1 MALLG
6 RLRKCK
12 CLLESTT
19 IEVAFFTKASPVQG
33 EVAFSQE
40 NDGRVVTI
48 FWLMKD
54 RTNPSVSHSLDS
66 SPYTG
71 EPFDTAQLTYRQ
83 KHPEQSDFL
92 TLLGDLSW
100 IFKNRQWNI

>member
-1 MALLG
+1 MGRLG

-66 SPYTG
+66 SVIACNYGALAP
-71 EPFDTAQLTYRQ
+71 
-83 KHPEQSDFL
+83 S
-92 TLLGDLSW
+92 LLHRGA
-100 IFKNRQWNI
+100 F